1 MCPCTYFI
9 KILFITETAT
19 YIACFYRQECLCYVN
34 PHTMSTYQLYD
45 FYSIDRPLT
54 NEELKEVSQLSS
66 RVEPTARRATFVY
79 HYSDF
84 RHNELTVLN
93 DYFDMMLYTAN
104 WGTWQL
110 AIKVPADVVSLRELR
125 AYIFGDDDYGSH
137 IEIIKKGDN
146 IIIDLYKNEED
157 GGGWMDYEGTLDG
170 MLGLREQIL
179 DGDYRLLYI
188 AWLHLAS
195 QVEHDGY
202 DDGDYYDEDEDG
214 ELTEPPVPDNLHKL
228 GISLENFVDFW
239 EIDPHLIEAATAKS
253 ASNTKS
259 EDWESHLA
267 KLKASQK
274 DDILK
279 LLLTNE
285 AKAKQ
290 ELKKHLRKFTDKPE
304 TNTQERRTLADIM
317 DVRAK
322 VHQKAAEAAEKA
334 AQEAYRKKME
344 GIGKLESAMWK
355 EVDYNASLKKSKGYD
370 QAAEMLKDL
379 QDYALYANKLVE
391 FQKQLGSVLEVH
403 KSVALRRRLQR
414 NKVL

>member
-1 MCPCTYFI
+1 
-9 KILFITETAT
+9 
-19 YIACFYRQECLCYVN
+19 
-34 PHTMSTYQLYD
+34 MSSYQLYD

-66 RVEPTARRATFVY
+66 RVEPTARRATFLY

-84 RHNELTVLN
+84 RHNELTVLE

-110 AIKVPADVVSLRELR
+110 AIKVPADVVSIDDLR
-125 AYIFGDDDYGSH
+125 AYRFGGEYDSH
-137 IEIIKKGDN
+137 IDIVKKGDN
-146 IIIDLYKNEED
+146 IIIDLYKRVEE
-157 GGGWMDYEGTLDG
+157 GGGWMEYEGTLDG

-179 DGDYRLLYI
+179 DGDYRSLYI

-195 QVEHDGY
+195 QVEDFDGY
-202 DDGDYYDEDEDG
+202 DSDDDYDEDEDG
-214 ELTEPPVPDNLHKL
+214 VLTEPPVPDNLHKL
-228 GISLENFVDFW
+228 GISLENFVEFW
-239 EIDPHLIEAATAKS
+239 VIDEYLIEAAAKKS
-253 ASNTKS
+253 GSSIAKS
-259 EDWESHLA
+259 EDMEAHLA
-267 KLKASQK
+267 KLKAKEK

-290 ELKKHLRKFTDKPE
+290 ELKKRLRSFSDKPKANE
-304 TNTQERRTLADIM
+304 QERRTLADIM

-322 VHQKAAEAAEKA
+322 VHEKAAEKA
-334 AQEAYRKKME
+334 EKAAKEAHRLKME
-344 GIGKLESAMWK
+344 DIGKREAAMWK

-370 QAAEMLKDL
+370 QAAELLKDL
-379 QDYALYANKLVE
+379 QDYALYANKFVE
-391 FQKQLGSVLEVH
+391 FQKQLGGVLEIH
-403 KSVALRRRLQR
+403 KSVALRRRLQN